1 MISTHVLGFP
11 RIGAFREHKRALE
24 RYWKGESSLAELA
37 DVQRQIRA
45 FGWQAQKDAGLDLLT
60 VGDFA
65 AYDHVLTLARR
76 LGAVPRRFRT
86 TDVTED
92 VEFLMARGKAPTGQP
107 THALEMTKWFDT
119 NYHYLRPEFDRSTT
133 FSALDR
139 SLDSEVLEAK
149 AFDRSLKVVLVGPV
163 TLLALGRWLES
174 EGSPLELLPAL
185 LEAYAATLARLK
197 SLGVAC
203 VQLDEPILAT
213 DLSDEWI
220 DAVRTAY
227 GRLGDAGPPI
237 LLATYFARTN
247 DRRLLF
253 RELPVAGIHLD
264 LCRDA
269 EAWEW
274 AAEAIRDDQYLS
286 AGVVD
291 GRSIW
296 RTALDETH
304 RRLKPLYAKLGDRL
318 KLATSCSLLHVP
330 YDAAVETEGPPA
342 LRGRLAFALQK
353 LDELR
358 LLKRSLELGEAA
370 VRTEL
375 SEERESRAAWQREPG
390 VLTASVRR
398 RAAAVDRAMT
408 ERAEPYPSRAEQQ
421 AGRLNLPPLPT
432 TTIGSFP
439 QTDAIRAARKR
450 FIDGQLSPEGYERA
464 IESEIAFAIRKQEE
478 YGLDVLVHGEPER
491 NDMVEYFA
499 EGLGGFAFTRFG
511 WVQSY
516 GSRCV
521 KPPIIWGD
529 VDRPQDLTV
538 RWAKYAQSLTNAP
551 VKGMLTG
558 PVTILQWS
566 FVRDDLSRADVAR
579 QIALALRDEVV
590 ALEAAGIAIVQVDEP
605 AFREGLP
612 LRQEDRASYLAWAA
626 ESFRLATA
634 GVRSETQIH
643 THMCYSDFG
652 DIRDGIVALDADVIT
667 LEAARSHDELACE
680 FGSAGGY
687 PREIGPG
694 MYDIHSPNAPTLE
707 EVEQRIDSA
716 LSAFPIERL
725 WINPDCG
732 LKTRTW
738 SEVDAALPVLTLAAK
753 QARERLATTA

>member
-24 RYWKGESSLAELA
+24 RYWKGDASLADLA

-65 AYDHVLTLARR
+65 AYDHVLTIARR
-76 LGAVPRRFRT
+76 FGAVPSRFRT
-86 TDVTED
+86 TDVPED

-119 NYHYLRPEFDRSTT
+119 NYHYLRPEFDRTTT
-133 FSALDR
+133 FSTTDR
-139 SLDSEVLEAK
+139 SLDAEIAEAK
-149 AFDRSLKVVLVGPV
+149 HFDRSIKVVLVGPV
-163 TLLALGRWLES
+163 TFLALGRWLEAD
-174 EGSPLELLPAL
+174 GSPLELLPAL

-197 SLGVAC
+197 TLGVAC

-213 DLSDEWI
+213 DLDQEWI

-227 GRLGDAGPPI
+227 NRLGSVGPPV
-237 LLATYFARTN
+237 LLATYFARTD
-247 DRRLLF
+247 DRRDLF

-269 EAWEW
+269 ETWNG
-274 AAEAIRDDQYLS
+274 AAEGIREDQYLS

-296 RTALDETH
+296 RTPLDETH
-304 RRLKPLYAKLGDRL
+304 RRLKPLYEKLGDRL

-330 YDAAVETEGPPA
+330 YDAAVETDLPAA

-358 LLKRSLELGEAA
+358 LLRRSLEFGEVA
-370 VRTEL
+370 VLTEFA
-375 SEERESRAAWQREPG
+375 EERESRAAWQQEPG
-390 VLTASVRR
+390 VQVETVRR

-408 ERAEPYPSRAEQQ
+408 KRAEAYPDRARKQ
-421 AGRLNLPPLPT
+421 AARLNLPPLPA

-450 FIDGQLSPEGYERA
+450 FIDGQLSPEDYDRA

-529 VDRPQDLTV
+529 VDRPKDLTV
-538 RWAKYAQSLTNAP
+538 RWAKYAQSLTSEP

-566 FVRDDLSRADVAR
+566 FVRDDLSRSEVAR

-590 ALEAAGIAIVQVDEP
+590 ALETAGIAIVQVDEP

-612 LRQEDRASYLAWAA
+612 LRLDDRPGYLAWAA

-634 GVRSETQIH
+634 GVLAETQIH

-667 LEAARSHDELACE
+667 LEAARSHDELARE

-707 EVEQRIDSA
+707 EVERRIDSA

-738 SEVDAALPVLTLAAK
+738 SDVDAALPVLTQAAK
-753 QARERLATTA
+753 QARERLTATA

>member
-24 RYWKGESSLAELA
+24 RYWKGQSSLAELA

-45 FGWQAQKDAGLDLLT
+45 FGWQAQKDAGLEFLT

-65 AYDHVLTLARR
+65 AYDHVLALARR
-76 LGAVPRRFRT
+76 FGAIPQRFRT
-86 TDVTED
+86 TDVPED
-92 VEFLMARGKAPTGQP
+92 MEFLMARGKAPTGTP

-133 FSALDR
+133 FATTDR
-139 SLDSEVLEAK
+139 SLDAEITEAK

-163 TLLALGRWLES
+163 TFLALGRWLEAD
-174 EGSPLELLPAL
+174 GSALELLPAL
-185 LEAYAATLARLK
+185 LEAYAATLTRLK
-197 SLGVAC
+197 ALGVAC

-213 DLSDEWI
+213 DLGEEWI
-220 DAVRTAY
+220 GAIRTAY
-227 GRLGDAGPPI
+227 NHLGNAGPPV

-247 DRRLLF
+247 DRKDLF

-269 EAWEW
+269 DAWTW
-274 AAEAIRDDQYLS
+274 AAEAVRDDQYLS

-296 RTALDETH
+296 RTPLDETY

-330 YDAAVETEGPPA
+330 YDAAVETELSPA
-342 LRGRLAFALQK
+342 LWGRLAFAMQK

-358 LLKRSLELGEAA
+358 LLKRSLEFGEVA
-370 VRTEL
+370 VRQEFAD
-375 SEERESRAAWQREPG
+375 ERESRAAWQQEPG
-390 VLTASVRR
+390 VQVEAVRR
-398 RAAAVDRAMT
+398 RAAAVDRSMS
-408 ERAEPYPSRAEQQ
+408 ERAEPYETRAAKQ
-421 AGRLNLPPLPT
+421 AERSNLPPLPT

-450 FIDGQLSPEGYERA
+450 FVDGQLSPEEYDRA

-521 KPPIIWGD
+521 KPPVIWGD
-529 VDRPQDLTV
+529 VDRPNDLTV
-538 RWAKYAQSLTNAP
+538 RWAQYAQSLTKSP

-566 FVRDDLSRADVAR
+566 FVRDDLPRAEVAK
-579 QIALALRDEVV
+579 QIAFALRDEVQ

-612 LRQEDRASYLAWAA
+612 LRQGDRPGYLAWAA
-626 ESFRLATA
+626 ESFRLATV
-634 GVRSETQIH
+634 GVRPETQIH

-652 DIRDGIVALDADVIT
+652 DIREGIVALDADVIT
-667 LEAARSHDELACE
+667 LEAARSHDELARE

-707 EVEQRIDSA
+707 EVERRIESA

-738 SEVDAALPVLTLAAK
+738 SEVDAALPILTQAAK
-753 QARERLATTA
+753 QARERLAATA